1 MYLTTF
7 GAFQLLDAPGGT
19 ALLPAGKPLA
29 LLIYLQ
35 ANGGEAT
42 RDQLLDLLWANLPPD
57 RGRHALRQTLHSLR
71 RVLGA
76 EQLESNADLIRLKP
90 GVGSDRNEFLE
101 AFRVG
106 NTDRVADLYQGRFL
120 SGLAIP
126 GGARFEEWR
135 DEEAERLHRMWRS
148 SSETAI
154 GAALDRGDHEAA
166 IAQSIQT
173 RELDPHHQPFWRLLV
188 GAHVQAGNS
197 RAARHEV
204 EALQHA
210 LTTRGIQPQRATVD
224 LIDRWVR
231 HRSNGAAHQAHDPLA
246 HPDLVGRT
254 SEFTRLL
261 GAWQH
266 ATAGQRTLVHI
277 EGEAGIGKSRLLQAL
292 VERLTDL
299 PAPVAVCRAVSG
311 GRHYPFSFL
320 AATLD
325 QLARLSGAAGID
337 QSTAATLVRIVPTL
351 QSVFPGAPAPHEGTP
366 DSHQLLS
373 CTTDLVRTLMD
384 EQPIAVMLDD
394 LHWADPASLE
404 ILGIVVARL
413 EGAPL
418 LVVTTSRQSG
428 GLPGVPSGHIVL
440 TALDCEG
447 ITDLLAQLGDV
458 PESDEAWLVGQLADS
473 TAGTPLL
480 LLEALRT
487 LQSIGAIVLRGEVLA
502 IRDRTAVAAALQGRA
517 PVRQRVLGLPDGSRR
532 ILESIAIAGHPV
544 PRALIAQFVP
554 SSIDVTQSLETLE
567 LAGLVREGAQ
577 GWEASH
583 DRYAEAALGE
593 LPDDRRTA
601 LHRTIAGALARV
613 DGPER
618 GRALIR
624 ALGHAVDANDDTLFP
639 DLARRW
645 IAHQREQRVTGRA
658 EHLLK
663 QFAASAGAQ
672 AKLPA
677 LRRGLPWTH
686 GPLARVAAVAA
697 LVTVLLGGA
706 EAWSWWMDQPASLR
720 LENTPAMFPRDT
732 DHPAIWNEVS
742 ALLTVRNR
750 RGEVSTKLDGQPLH
764 LTSVLGLDSV
774 SRSDAMV
781 VTDGSVIASA
791 FQLWAPSGYDSL
803 VASFGVGKLAT
814 KPLVLARGY
823 DHHALSIHSG
833 IVNGQELGRDKPTIR
848 VAPGERI
855 SGRVVLRYDTPTIPV
870 LWFAA
875 RSSTFPTT
883 ARDTA
888 SVSSLITGATA
899 GTLGAMI
906 EMTAPTAPGSYWLV
920 WAQAAEPAA
929 QWIFSRTNW
938 ACLTAVWDD
947 GNDLLQVPDSVL
959 RHAWGG
965 GRIDGTRLLC
975 PDDRPR
981 YEDPTFTAVATVQ
994 VIVTDSAPA
1003 EVVAGR

>member
-7 GAFQLLDAPGGT
+7 GACQLLDAPGGT

-35 ANGGEAT
+35 ANGGETT
-42 RDQLLDLLWANLPPD
+42 RDHLLDLLWANLPPD

-71 RVLGA
+71 RVVGS
-76 EQLESNADLIRLKP
+76 EQLESNADLIRLTP
-90 GVGSDRNEFLE
+90 GVGSDRNDFLE
-101 AFRVG
+101 ATRLGV
-106 NTDRVADLYQGRFL
+106 TDRVADLYHGPFL

-135 DEEAERLHRMWRS
+135 DEEAQRLHRMWRS

-154 GAALDRGDHEAA
+154 GAALDRGDHAAA
-166 IAQSIQT
+166 IAQSLQA

-210 LTTRGIQPQRATVD
+210 LAVRGVQPQRATVD

-231 HRSNGAAHQAHDPLA
+231 HRANTTIHQAHDPLA

-254 SEFTRLL
+254 GEFTQLL

-266 ATAGQRTLVHI
+266 ATTGQRTLVHI
-277 EGEAGIGKSRLLQAL
+277 EGEAGIGKSRLLEAL

-299 PAPVAVCRAVSG
+299 PAAVAVCRAVSG

-325 QLARLSGAAGID
+325 QLARLPGAAGID

-351 QSVFPGAPAPHEGTP
+351 QSVFPGAPAPHEGAP
-366 DSHQLLS
+366 DSLQLLS

-384 EQPIAVMLDD
+384 EQPVTLMLDD

-413 EGAPL
+413 EDAPL
-418 LVVTTSRQSG
+418 LMVTTSRQSG
-428 GLPGVPSGHIVL
+428 GLPGVPSAHIVL
-440 TALDCEG
+440 AALDCEG
-447 ITDLLAQLGDV
+447 IADLLAQLGDV
-458 PESDEAWLVGQLADS
+458 PESDGAWLVGQLADS

-480 LLEALRT
+480 LLEALRA
-487 LQSIGAIVLRGEVLA
+487 LLAMQAIGFREGVLEV
-502 IRDRTAVAAALQGRA
+502 RDRDAVATALQDQA
-517 PVRQRVLGLPDGSRR
+517 PVRHRVLSLPSGSRQL
-532 ILESIAIAGHPV
+532 LELLAVAGHPV
-544 PRALIAQFVP
+544 SRALLAQFVP
-554 SSIDVTQSLETLE
+554 ASVDLTQSLETLE
-567 LAGLVREGAQ
+567 LAGLAREGAQ

-593 LPDDRRTA
+593 LPDDRRSA
-601 LHRTIAGALARV
+601 LHRTVARALAHV
-613 DGPER
+613 DGPDR
-618 GRALIR
+618 GGALVR
-624 ALGHAVDANDDTLFP
+624 ALGHAVEADDDTLFP

-645 IAHQREQRVTGRA
+645 IAHQREQRIAGRA
-658 EHLLK
+658 EHLLR

-686 GPLARVAAVAA
+686 GPLARIAAVAA
-697 LVTVLLGGA
+697 LVTVLLGGTR
-706 EAWSWWMDQPASLR
+706 AWSWWMDQPASLR
-720 LENTPAMFPRDT
+720 LENTPAMFRRDT
-732 DHPAIWNEVS
+732 ELPGIWNEVS

-750 RGEVSTKLDGQPLH
+750 RGEISTTLDGQPLH
-764 LTSVLGLDSV
+764 ATKVLGLDSV
-774 SRSDAMV
+774 SNSDAMV
-781 VTDGSVIASA
+781 VAGGSVIASA
-791 FQLWAPSGYDSL
+791 FQLWSPDAYDSL
-803 VASFGVGKLAT
+803 VATFGVGNLRT
-814 KPLVLARGY
+814 KPIVLARGY

-833 IVNGQELGRDKPTIR
+833 TVNGQAIGRDQPTVR

-883 ARDTA
+883 GRDTA

-899 GTLGAMI
+899 GTLGTVLD
-906 EMTAPTAPGSYWLV
+906 MTAPTQPGSYWLV
-920 WAQAAEPAA
+920 WAQAAEPSA

-938 ACLTAVWDD
+938 ACGTPIWGD

-959 RHAWGG
+959 RNAWGG
-965 GRIDGTRLLC
+965 GRIMGTRLLC
-975 PDDRPR
+975 PDHRPR
-981 YEDPTFTAVATVQ
+981 YEDSTFTAVATVR
-994 VIVTDSAPA
+994 VIVTDLSQT